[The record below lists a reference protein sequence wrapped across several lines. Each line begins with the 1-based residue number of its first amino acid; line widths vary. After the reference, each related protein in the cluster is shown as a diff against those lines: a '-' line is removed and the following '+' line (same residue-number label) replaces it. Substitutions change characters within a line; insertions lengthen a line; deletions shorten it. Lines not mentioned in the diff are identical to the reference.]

1 MVRIISLINNKGGV
15 GKTTSCLNIGIAL
28 GLKGKRVLLI
38 DIDPQGNLTNKF
50 LQDINNVQYT
60 IKELL
65 EGSVEDINLVIKK
78 NVARNIDLIPSNNLL
93 NGTEEN
99 IFSRKVREYIL
110 KRAIE
115 PIRNNYDYILID
127 NPPSLNL
134 LVDNSLTASTEAI
147 IPIAPEYDALT
158 GTSTIIRD
166 MQEIKEFGLN
176 NDLALTGV
184 ITTKYDQRT
193 NNDKE
198 IAEAIKQ
205 NFKNLNYNT
214 IIRFN
219 VNIKD
224 ATNNHTNVISY
235 DPTCNGALDYMAL
248 ADEIIAQE
256 EDIEG
261 DVL

>member
-28 GLKGKRVLLI
+28 GLRGKRVLLI

-50 LQDINNVQYT
+50 LKDIASEPYT
-60 IKELL
+60 IKDIL
-65 EGSVEDINLVIKK
+65 EGNIEDINLVIKK
-78 NVARNIDLIPSNNLL
+78 NVATNIDLIPSNNLL
-93 NGTEEN
+93 NGTEEV
-99 IFSRKVREYIL
+99 IISKKARETIL
-110 KRAIE
+110 KRALE
-115 PIRNNYDYILID
+115 PIKNNYDYILLD

-158 GTSTIIRD
+158 GTSTIIKE
-166 MQEIKEFGLN
+166 MQEIKQYLN
-176 NDLALTGV
+176 NRLTLTGV
-184 ITTKYDQRT
+184 ITTKYEQRT

-205 NFKNLNYNT
+205 NFKQLNFNT

-224 ATNNHTNVISY
+224 ATNNHTNVINY
-235 DPTCNGALDYMAL
+235 DPTCNGALDYIAL

-256 EDIEG
+256 KYING
-261 DVL
+261 GNN

>member
-28 GLKGKRVLLI
+28 GLRGKRVLLI

-50 LQDINNVQYT
+50 LKDISSEPYT
-60 IKELL
+60 IKDIL
-65 EGSVEDINLVIKK
+65 EEKIQDINLVIKK
-78 NVARNIDLIPSNNLL
+78 NVATNIDLIPSNNLL
-93 NGTEEN
+93 NGTEEV
-99 IFSRKVREYIL
+99 IISKRARETIL
-110 KRAIE
+110 KRALE
-115 PIRNNYDYILID
+115 PIKNNYDYILLD

-158 GTSTIIRD
+158 GTSTIIKE
-166 MQEIKEFGLN
+166 MQEIKQYLN
-176 NDLALTGV
+176 NRLTLTGV

-205 NFKNLNYNT
+205 NFKQLNFNT

-224 ATNNHTNVISY
+224 ATNNHTNVINY
-235 DPTCNGALDYMAL
+235 DPTCNGALDYIAL

-256 EDIEG
+256 KYING
-261 DVL
+261 GNN